1 LSFLYVFLFFS
12 GQIVFLAAT
21 NCPWDLD
28 TAMRRRLEKR
38 IFIPLPDYSAR
49 VELIQLLIKSITVSE
64 DFELEQLAEM
74 TEGYSGSDLQ
84 VAMREASMMPMRR
97 LLDLFSPQQILEMKT
112 NGNISVP
119 RVTMNDFILAVQNT
133 RPSVAANSI
142 GRFKNWE
149 EEFGNK

>member
-1 LSFLYVFLFFS
+1 
-12 GQIVFLAAT
+12 
-21 NCPWDLD
+21 
-28 TAMRRRLEKR
+28 MRRRLEKR

-97 LLDLFSPQQILEMKT
+97 LLDIFSPQQILEMKT

-142 GRFKNWE
+142 GRFKSWE

>member
-1 LSFLYVFLFFS
+1 
-12 GQIVFLAAT
+12 
-21 NCPWDLD
+21 
-28 TAMRRRLEKR
+28 
-38 IFIPLPDYSAR
+38 LPDYSAR
-49 VELIQLLIKSITVSE
+49 VELIQLLMKNITVSE
-64 DFELEQLAEM
+64 DFQLEQLAEM

-97 LLDLFSPQQILEMKT
+97 LLDLFSPPQILEMKN

-142 GRFKNWE
+142 GRFKSWE